1 MFVRIHG
8 YLIPSQGCWC
18 THLMATLPLKGS
30 GSAGGHVLDPWPCGA
45 LIGRPPAT
53 LLPPTIITDLSSFI
67 FSLLSLYF
75 FASIDLLSL
84 HIFFPRYL
92 CCYTFFVV
100 TVTTIHL
107 FRIPLPL
114 QFPSK
119 LVVSFFFLVLFF
131 FEAFFPSFFATFEYN
146 IFFASPLLTSVVS
159 FPPCSSSPFFFSSEF
174 LLPFSPLQF
183 FCHLTFSFAFC
194 SVLNN
199 FVNSCSF
206 HSVWFG
212 SILLPPS
219 FLLHPTLYY
228 LIVPFT
234 FLSTHFFAS
243 FPSFFSIIST
253 FSSSFL
259 RSYFLLS
266 SSPPSCTPPS
276 PLPTFLFRLYAP
288 LFFSSSTW

>member
-1 MFVRIHG
+1 MYFFYIHVHTLRNKQKPQAWPRYINHFASMFVRIHG

-67 FSLLSLYF
+67 FSLLSLSLF

-119 LVVSFFFLVLFF
+119 LVVSFFL
-131 FEAFFPSFFATFEYN
+131 
-146 IFFASPLLTSVVS
+146 
-159 FPPCSSSPFFFSSEF
+159 
-174 LLPFSPLQF
+174 
-183 FCHLTFSFAFC
+183 
-194 SVLNN
+194 
-199 FVNSCSF
+199 SCP
-206 HSVWFG
+206 V
-212 SILLPPS
+212 
-219 FLLHPTLYY
+219 
-228 LIVPFT
+228 
-234 FLSTHFFAS
+234 
-243 FPSFFSIIST
+243 
-253 FSSSFL
+253 FL
-259 RSYFLLS
+259 RSILS
-266 SSPPSCTPPS
+266 IVLCNV
-276 PLPTFLFRLYAP
+276 
-288 LFFSSSTW
+288 WI